1 MKHIKKFESLDE
13 PQVGDYVACEES
25 WMFAVSE
32 FISNNVGIL
41 KFKHDYDYE
50 YAVEYDNIP
59 KEFSYYFDHL
69 NFDHLNFDHL
79 EYDMGKGSGDCREM
93 IRDEIKFWSKDK
105 SEVEDYI
112 EAKKYNL

>member
-32 FISNNVGIL
+32 FISNNVGIF
-41 KFKHDYDYE
+41 KFKYDFDNSE
-50 YAVEYDNIP
+50 YAVKYDFDNSEYVIEYDNIP
-59 KEFSYYFDHL
+59 EEFLDYFDHL
-69 NFDHLNFDHL
+69 
-79 EYDMGKGSGDCREM
+79 ESGDCRDM
-93 IRDEIKFWSKDK
+93 TRDEIKFWSKDK